1 MTKKHAA
8 LRKLAL
14 SAILFAIPAG
24 SAFAQDVT
32 AVAERLKAL
41 ATGQGLELGWS
52 AVTGDASS
60 MVLEGVTVKGAGDED
75 AMKLGNVSLSG
86 ISEKDGG
93 YVVDTLATAPFSMV
107 EQDVS
112 VDMSPVI
119 VKGLS
124 IPAENAADPM
134 TSFTMYESASLDSLS
149 VKMAGKTA
157 FALQGLSGSVK
168 PPEGGAAMQFAG
180 GIEKFST
187 DLSLIEDPSVKPY
200 IQGLGYSQ
208 LDGNIKISGS
218 WQPGDGRWSMSQYDI
233 AINDVG
239 TLGLTIDLGG
249 MTPGF
254 IKTANELSTKMAD
267 APEGADTSA
276 QQAQLMGMLQDATF
290 HGASLKFSD
299 DSLTDR
305 AVKLVAMLQGATPA
319 DVVTMAKAA
328 VPFAMMQFQMGE
340 LAGTITPAVNAYL
353 DNPGSIE
360 ITATPAAPVT
370 FAKISEVSMA
380 TPGDSAATTNAIWS
394 LLGITVNA
402 NK

>member
-1 MTKKHAA
+1 MTYRHAA
-8 LRKLAL
+8 FRKLAL
-14 SAILFAIPAG
+14 SAILLAIPAG

-41 ATGQGLELGWS
+41 ATGQGIALGWS
-52 AVTGDASS
+52 AVSGDASK
-60 MVLEGVTVKGAGDED
+60 MVLEGVTVKGAGETD
-75 AMKLGNVSLSG
+75 ATAIGDVTLSG
-86 ISEKDGG
+86 ISTKGGG
-93 YVVDTLATAPFSMV
+93 YVVDTLTTAPFTMA
-107 EQDVS
+107 EQGVS
-112 VDMSPVI
+112 VDISPFV

-124 IPAENAADPM
+124 IPAADAADPM
-134 TSFTMYESASLDSLS
+134 SSFTMYQSASLDSLS
-149 VKMAGKTA
+149 VKMGGKTA
-157 FALQGLSGSVK
+157 FALQGVAGSVT
-168 PPEGGAAMQFAG
+168 PPDGTSAMQFSGAVQ
-180 GIEKFST
+180 KFTT
-187 DLSLIEDPSVKPY
+187 DLSLIEDQSVKSY
-200 IQGLGYSQ
+200 IDGLGYSQ

-218 WQPGDGRWSMSQYDI
+218 WQPTDGRWSMSQYDI

-239 TLGLTIDLGG
+239 TLGMTLDLGG

-254 IKTANELSTKMAD
+254 VKTVNELSTKMAE

-305 AVKLVAMLQGATPA
+305 AVKLVAMLQGAQPA

-328 VPFAMMQFQMGE
+328 IPFAMMQFQMGE
-340 LAGTITPAVNAYL
+340 LAGTITPAVNAFL
-353 DNPGSIE
+353 DNPKSIE
-360 ITATPAAPVT
+360 ITATPPAPVT

-394 LLGITVNA
+394 LLEIKVNA
-402 NK
+402 NQ

>member
-8 LRKLAL
+8 FRKLAL
-14 SAILFAIPAG
+14 SALLLAIPAG

-52 AVTGDASS
+52 AVTGDSSS
-60 MVLEGVTVKGAGDED
+60 MVLEGVTVMGAGDAD
-75 AMKLGNVSLSG
+75 AMKLGNVTLSG
-86 ISEKDGG
+86 ITEKNGG
-93 YVVDTLATAPFSMV
+93 YMVDTASTAPFSMV

-149 VKMAGKTA
+149 VKISGKTA
-157 FALQGLSGSVK
+157 FALQGLTGSVT
-168 PPEGGAAMQFAG
+168 PPEGGSAMRFAG
-180 GIEKFST
+180 GVEKFST
-187 DLSLIEDPSVKPY
+187 DLSLIEDQSVKPY
-200 IQGLGYSQ
+200 IDGLGYSQ

-218 WQPGDGRWSMSQYDI
+218 WQPTDGRWSMSQYDI
-233 AINDVG
+233 TINDVG

-276 QQAQLMGMLQDATF
+276 QQAELMGMLQEATF

-305 AVKLVAMLQGATPA
+305 SVKLVAMLQGATPA

-328 VPFAMMQFQMGE
+328 IPFAMMQFQMGE

-353 DNPGSIE
+353 DDPKSIE
-360 ITATPAAPVT
+360 ITATPPAPVT

-380 TPGDSAATTNAIWS
+380 TPSDSAATTNALWS